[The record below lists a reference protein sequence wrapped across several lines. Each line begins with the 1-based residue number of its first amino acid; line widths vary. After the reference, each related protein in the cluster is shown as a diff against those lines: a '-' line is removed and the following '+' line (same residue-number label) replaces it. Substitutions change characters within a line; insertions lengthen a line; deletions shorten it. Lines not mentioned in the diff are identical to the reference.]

1 MATVGIAGIHFNN
14 SWAVRFGD
22 VFLQI
27 SLKEQTFCDKIRYNT
42 YITLH
47 YIALHCITLHYITY
61 IHICIPHNMDQ
72 VIPSYLSHLEPQ
84 DNECFHELQI
94 TFRPSSL
101 FAAAKSRLYSA

>member
-1 MATVGIAGIHFNN
+1 
-14 SWAVRFGD
+14 
-22 VFLQI
+22 
-27 SLKEQTFCDKIRYNT
+27 
-42 YITLH
+42 
-47 YIALHCITLHYITY
+47 
-61 IHICIPHNMDQ
+61 MDQ

>member
-47 YIALHCITLHYITY
+47 YITLHCIALHYITLHYITLHYITLHY
-61 IHICIPHNMDQ
+61 IHTYMYT
-72 VIPSYLSHLEPQ
+72 S
-84 DNECFHELQI
+84 
-94 TFRPSSL
+94 
-101 FAAAKSRLYSA
+101 